1 MGPTTHY
8 HKSSTIRVI
17 QIEKPRKSIRPRNPR
32 NVHSSEDCRQ
42 TAKDV
47 WLKIEKGSRDR
58 QAMQGE
64 SFQIK
69 YSSLPHLIHCTNSV
83 SRINDKVTL
92 EQYLHTLYPTLPPP
106 AKQWWDKYLWKDQHP
121 PSGRQECHLSS
132 YI

>member
-32 NVHSSEDCRQ
+32 NVHSSEDYRQ
-42 TAKDV
+42 TAKNM
-47 WLKIEKGSRDR
+47 WLKIEEGSRDR

-64 SFQIK
+64 SFWIK
-69 YSSLPHLIHCTNSV
+69 YSSPPHLIHCANSV
-83 SRINDKVTL
+83 SRINEKVTL
-92 EQYLHTLYPTLPPP
+92 EQYPHTLHPTLPLS
-106 AKQWWDKYLWKDQHP
+106 AKQWLDKYLWKDQHP
-121 PSGRQECHLSS
+121 PSGRQECDPSS